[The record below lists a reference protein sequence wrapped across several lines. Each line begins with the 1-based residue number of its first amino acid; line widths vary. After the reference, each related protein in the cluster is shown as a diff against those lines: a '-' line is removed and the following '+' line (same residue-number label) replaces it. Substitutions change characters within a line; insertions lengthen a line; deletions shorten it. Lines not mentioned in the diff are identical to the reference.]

1 MAAARL
7 RRAALGVLLLALIAV
22 PFASSGYIL
31 RLLTLLFTF
40 AVMAEGWNL
49 IGGFAGYTDFGSV
62 VFFGLGGYTTGL
74 LMTKLK
80 LPFVAGWLAGAA
92 LCTVF
97 AILMGL
103 LLLRLRGHYFGIAT
117 LGTSFA
123 VREIVANWP
132 SVTGGGTGISL
143 PIYEFPNSVF
153 YYIMLAVLIAS
164 VAVTWW
170 LSRNRLGFGLIAI
183 RENEQAA
190 EVLGVN
196 ALRYKVTAYALSGFF
211 IGMVGGAY
219 AYWITFIDPTTV
231 FDVGITVE
239 VIIMAVLGGAGSVAG
254 PLLGAAILTVISEIL
269 NAYVPGV
276 HLTVLGA
283 IIVLVVLLIPNGVI
297 EYLGFKRKLSFRSI
311 GATLAQTRV

>member
-276 HLTVLGA
+276 HLNVLGA